1 MRTIAIVIVVVGILG
16 IEAKAQAQKNTAPAP
31 RSKAEV
37 EAVLAKAPR
46 HEGALRHLNI
56 LLVAGPKDHGPG
68 EHDYPRWQKEW
79 TPLMSKAEN
88 VSIRTAWEWPKAEEW
103 EGVDLAVFFL
113 KTKWTASQLADT
125 KKIQDRGAGVVTI
138 HWAIGCDQEWDNH
151 AARFGLS
158 YRAASFRHGKVN
170 LKLAEKEHPILLGL
184 PKQMQFVDEPYWP
197 FIGDKSKV
205 DVLATSD
212 EMIQRGDDRAKNPGD
227 ERVETIPVFWSYE
240 SPDTKGRVFVSI
252 FGHYYWTFD
261 DPYFRLML
269 LRGMAW
275 AAKDDVYRFDK
286 LAVEG
291 VKLAD

>member
-1 MRTIAIVIVVVGILG
+1 MTAKSVMIVLGIL
-16 IEAKAQAQKNTAPAP
+16 IFEAMAQAQKNTAPSP
-31 RSKAEV
+31 RSRAEV
-37 EAVLAKAPR
+37 EAILAKAPK

-79 TPLMSKAEN
+79 APLMSKAEN
-88 VSIRTAWEWPKAEEW
+88 VSITTAFGWPKAEDW
-103 EGVDLAVFFL
+103 NGVDLAVFYL
-113 KTKWTASQLADT
+113 KTKWDASQLADI
-125 KKIQDRGAGVVTI
+125 KAMQDRGAGVVTI
-138 HWAIGCDQEWDNH
+138 HWAIGCDQDWDNH
-151 AARFGLS
+151 ANRFGLS

-170 LKLAEKEHPILLGL
+170 LKLAEKENPILLGL
-184 PKQMQFVDEPYWP
+184 PRQMEFVDEPYWP
-197 FIGDKSKV
+197 FIGDKSRV

-212 EMIQRGDDRAKNPGD
+212 EMTQRGDDRSKNPGD
-227 ERVETIPVFWSYE
+227 DRVETIPVFWAYE
-240 SPDTKGRVFVSI
+240 APDTKGRVFVSI

-291 VKLAD
+291 VEMK